1 MDTYIFVLYGFLG
14 FLFLSIWNFLFV
26 RRKSFC
32 LIFFFVHIINILF
45 CILFFLARYFFC
57 YKLLSIDHHHHHLWM
72 LFSVIFFFLFHT
84 LFCCWKHF
92 SLLLLLLLLFY
103 IFFSGSY
110 QNTAWNISGIFW
122 CIYRSWDNGNK
133 HSSLYSLCVC
143 GFQNK
148 PEKNYYE
155 QKNLEK
161 VKRPCRL
168 PPLTPLSLFGRIDLN
183 RRHRCFVFSGLFC
196 MNNMNEWIN
205 NTSTFFRFLPNTH
218 THTLKNSDIWIC
230 RYQNR
235 EKKNFI
241 LIS

>member
-14 FLFLSIWNFLFV
+14 FLFLLFLSIWNFLFA

-32 LIFFFVHIINILF
+32 LIFFSFILSIFYSVF
-45 CILFFLARYFFC
+45 CFFGALFFC

-84 LFCCWKHF
+84 LFRCWKHF
-92 SLLLLLLLLFY
+92 SLLLLLLLLLFY

-183 RRHRCFVFSGLFC
+183 RRHRCFVFF
-196 MNNMNEWIN
+196 WV
-205 NTSTFFRFLPNTH
+205 
-218 THTLKNSDIWIC
+218 
-230 RYQNR
+230 
-235 EKKNFI
+235 I
-241 LIS
+241 LYE